1 MNFDYQR
8 MLTARPERLTREKW
22 QELTLSEEVNRAVYD
37 YQHGDSAAKRRLPA
51 VMWQASFGGGKRS
64 NANARPS
71 GLYMLDLDHLEG
83 NTAQISAERIVPH
96 IRQCGIMLI
105 HTTPS
110 GHGLRIVARML
121 RANASLRTIS
131 EHQQWLARELGFASE
146 VDTCTKDMARMSFV
160 VPENYVHYIDLTI
173 FTAEPEMTVAPEAA
187 GAAPSARPH
196 AATDAGMPADA
207 ASAPADA
214 AASQNL
220 QTHYMGIPLK
230 EIAQRLIENMFD
242 VEIAEGNRN
251 SSLYK
256 LGRTFRYVC
265 DSRPEVMAAAMPSY
279 GLPREE
285 VLAICRSA
293 CDGFRRTNPP
303 AELET
308 TLRELRAEQ
317 NADVEDEEHTDLTRS
332 VSLSLKDYQQNLPP
346 LPPLFREYVHTCPQD
361 FKAVEIVSMLPVVG
375 TLCTAVRATYLDG
388 CEQSPSFLTVVTA
401 PQASGKSFARTMYN
415 SLTQRLQAED
425 ATNRA
430 IEEAYRQELK
440 RAKNAKEQPQDPRAI
455 IRLLPPSVSIAK
467 LLQRLDYAQQRH
479 LLTFAEEID
488 TLTKSNRS
496 GAWAQK
502 SDIYRNAFDNAE
514 YGQDYMSDASYSTVV
529 RVYYNLLVLG
539 TPRAVGR
546 FFNDVEDGLV
556 SRVIFAELPS
566 QAGKRMPR
574 FLHFTPTIAARCDRT
589 VSALMAMNAQFDL
602 GFLNRAL
609 EAWLEQRREDFL
621 RTQNMA
627 LEIFRRRAAV
637 VGFRAGLVAQACYM
651 ADMSK
656 DSKLNRHRNRIK
668 AFALW
673 VADYTLTA
681 LLSRFGDK
689 MDEVQGSE
697 SAASGVNYVD
707 IFTQLPDRFST
718 DELRA
723 LAKKYNV
730 RTAVKMIVYR
740 WKSNDLITK
749 VEGGS
754 GTYEKINKNEQK
766 TDKNDKTENV

>member
-1 MNFDYQR
+1 MIFDYQPS
-8 MLTARPERLTREKW
+8 LTSLPERLTLERW
-22 QELTLSEEVNRAVYD
+22 NALTCSDLVNRAVSD
-37 YQHGDSAAKRRLPA
+37 YQRGDAQAKKRLPA

-96 IRQCGIMLI
+96 IRDCGIMLI

-121 RANASLRTIS
+121 KGHAQLRTIG
-131 EHQQWLARELGFASE
+131 EWQQWLARQLGFEAE
-146 VDTCTKDMARMSFV
+146 VDTCTKDLARMSFV
-160 VPENYVHYIDLTI
+160 PPENYVHYIDLAI
-173 FTAEPEMTVAPEAA
+173 FSAEPECTVEPSAQPSHPAPARTAAA
-187 GAAPSARPH
+187 GVAH
-196 AATDAGMPADA
+196 ADGADA
-207 ASAPADA
+207 AT
-214 AASQNL
+214 ASV
-220 QTHYMGIPLK
+220 QTRYMGIPL
-230 EIAQRLIENMFD
+230 EDVAQRLVENMFD
-242 VEIAEGNRN
+242 MEIAEGNRN

-256 LGRTFRYVC
+256 LARAFRYVC
-265 DSRPEVMAAAMPSY
+265 DFQPEVMAAAMPSY
-279 GLPREE
+279 GLSRDE
-285 VLAICRSA
+285 VLTLCRSA
-293 CDGFRRTNPP
+293 CESSRRTSLPP
-303 AELET
+303 ELES
-308 TLRELRAEQ
+308 TLRELRTERA
-317 NADVEDEEHTDLTRS
+317 ADAADEEHTDLTHS
-332 VSLSLKDYQQNLPP
+332 LSLSLKDYQTNLPP
-346 LPPLFREYVHTCPQD
+346 LPPLFREYVRTCPQD

-375 TLCTAVRATYLDG
+375 TLCTAVRAEYLDG
-388 CEQSPSFLTVVTA
+388 VEQSPSFLTVVTA

-415 SLTQRLQAED
+415 TLTQRLQAED

-440 RAKNAKEQPQDPRAI
+440 KAKNAKEQPQDPRAV

-574 FLHFTPTIAARCDRT
+574 FQHFSPSIAARCDRT
-589 VSALMAMNAQFDL
+589 VSALMGMNAQFDL

-609 EAWLEQRREDFL
+609 DAWLEQRREDFL

-651 ADMSK
+651 AENAEAS
-656 DSKLNRHRNRIK
+656 NRNRNRIK

-681 LLSRFGDK
+681 LLSRFGEK
-689 MDEVQGSE
+689 MEEVQGRE
-697 SAASGVNYVD
+697 SAPAGVNYVD
-707 IFTQLPDRFST
+707 IFAQLPERFT
-718 DELRA
+718 KDELRA
-723 LAKKYNV
+723 LAKKSGV

-740 WKSNDLITK
+740 WKTNDLVRK
-749 VEGGS
+749 VEGANA
-754 GTYEKINKNEQK
+754 TYEKIG
-766 TDKNDKTENV
+766 KNDKNNKKQAEQ